1 MDGISLGHRKRLM
14 AALRQQPTQDATP
27 NAAEVAPPCGQ
38 GHTNFAHMVSPSC
51 RLQAFSQCCNVVVP
65 QKKLNRSQSVD
76 VTLENNST
84 NPPTVPDRP
93 AQKSRKSLHVSRSTR
108 SNSDASELQLRPPN
122 SSAITRWR
130 HRPEVLVKGC
140 CNYLAQVRD
149 LIIF

>member
-1 MDGISLGHRKRLM
+1 M
-14 AALRQQPTQDATP
+14 
-27 NAAEVAPPCGQ
+27 
-38 GHTNFAHMVSPSC
+38 
-51 RLQAFSQCCNVVVP
+51 
-65 QKKLNRSQSVD
+65 NRSQSVD
-76 VTLENNST
+76 VTLENNPT

-140 CNYLAQVRD
+140 CNYVAQVRICYQAA
-149 LIIF
+149 LVHAMLSVLNPYLKSAWWYSSSFGRVRCKNYNGLHESVVTPFQLRIRFACIYM